1 MFLARLPGESPCFS
15 RVQITQSLILN
26 RVGSILIYLSPYG
39 PKRNVEAAE
48 VEGYSSISGCL
59 NSRHQPPR
67 AGIRF
72 PPSFPGV
79 RKVPV

>member
-15 RVQITQSLILN
+15 RVQITQSLTLN
-26 RVGSILIYLSPYG
+26 RVGSILIFLYPYG
-39 PKRNVEAAE
+39 PKGNVEIAE
-48 VEGYSSISGCL
+48 IEGNSSISLCL
-59 NSRHQPPR
+59 NSRHKPPY

-72 PPSFPGV
+72 PPSFLGA